1 MVYEDP
7 FSDLLGFEVL
17 VANGGGVKVR
27 CVVKPEHTN
36 AAGTAHGGL
45 LYTLADVAFALAV
58 NPPGRSG
65 VGISTHME
73 NFRPVR
79 ESEAVVAETVEL
91 NSGRR
96 LATYRVDLRREDD
109 GKPVACFTGTAYLT
123 SDEEGNER

>member
-1 MVYEDP
+1 MVHKDP

-17 VANGGGVKVR
+17 AANGGGVKVR
-27 CVVKPEHTN
+27 CVVKPEYTN

-73 NFRPVR
+73 NFRPAR
-79 ESEAVVAETVEL
+79 EGETVIAETVEL
-91 NSGRR
+91 NSGRH
-96 LATYRVDLRREDD
+96 LATYRVDLRWEDD
-109 GKPVACFTGTAYLT
+109 EKLVASFTGTAYLT
-123 SDEEGNER
+123 DGEEGDKR